1 MKLTTRLLLIIT
13 VVSIVLAG
21 TSCGKDNTNKKEP
34 EKTKDSIE
42 TVTEPEKKEE
52 ETDTDKNTGETPAEV
67 PEETDV
73 QKAEKAVNAY
83 VAAAKKL
90 DFDTMNKYISDSKTL
105 PILDS
110 YTEAYSKYGISESR
124 IKELSKAMLGTY
136 KIVPVAA
143 AKNGSGVKVSVKIS
157 RVNMESLQNKWLETL
172 GNEYPEYTNLTEE
185 QMTPKTVDVLIQV
198 MIDVLKNAET
208 SIEEQKD
215 FIVENKNGSWVIKAK
230 NEDFFPA
237 N

>member
-13 VVSIVLAG
+13 VVSVILAG
-21 TSCGKDNTNKKEP
+21 TSCGKDKTNKKEP

-42 TVTEPEKKEE
+42 TVTKPEEKKEIG
-52 ETDTDKNTGETPAEV
+52 TDKNTDETPMVV

-83 VAAAKKL
+83 VEAAKKL

-185 QMTPKTVDVLIQV
+185 QMTSKTVDVLIQV